1 MVGSSAAVALS
12 KLGCLRDKSILLL
25 EGGPDKAIKLTPE
38 FSNRVSALAPS
49 SVSMLSDLGVWQHIN
64 SQDRVGQVKTM
75 RVWDGCSDAGIVFS
89 SEDNIYDMDA
99 PLNYIVENDNTVAA
113 INNVMDDCDNLT
125 VKYGAKVRKYS
136 IPSRGENEV
145 VPKDNVLVELEDG
158 NIIETSLLIGA
169 DGFRS
174 LVRQSISSEYVS
186 WEYQQM
192 GLVATLDVETQ
203 TGDNETAWQR
213 FLPTGPVALLP
224 LSNKKSSLVWTLD
237 TKLARS
243 MVTMEEDMF
252 LDQLNS
258 ALTSVKDHN
267 NAVNEVLDKF
277 SLLVKAVLPY
287 GSGAENNKEEPPIV
301 KGVVNRAIFPLGFG
315 HSSRY
320 IGPRTVLIGD
330 AAHRVHPLAGQGV
343 NLGFGDI
350 GSLVSV
356 LEDGVREGAHLG
368 HHDYLRQYET
378 DRQRHNLTTMMGID
392 CLQKLYSTD
401 FTPVVLARTL
411 GLSAT
416 NAVTPVKNMIMQHV
430 K

>member
-1 MVGSSAAVALS
+1 M
-12 KLGCLRDKSILLL
+12 
-25 EGGPDKAIKLTPE
+25 
-38 FSNRVSALAPS
+38 
-49 SVSMLSDLGVWQHIN
+49 
-64 SQDRVGQVKTM
+64 
-75 RVWDGCSDAGIVFS
+75 
-89 SEDNIYDMDA
+89 
-99 PLNYIVENDNTVAA
+99 
-113 INNVMDDCDNLT
+113 
-125 VKYGAKVRKYS
+125 
-136 IPSRGENEV
+136 
-145 VPKDNVLVELEDG
+145 
-158 NIIETSLLIGA
+158 
-169 DGFRS
+169 
-174 LVRQSISSEYVS
+174 
-186 WEYQQM
+186 
-192 GLVATLDVETQ
+192 
-203 TGDNETAWQR
+203 
-213 FLPTGPVALLP
+213 
-224 LSNKKSSLVWTLD
+224 WTLD

-267 NAVNEVLDKF
+267 NAVNDVLDKF

-356 LEDGVREGAHLG
+356 LEDGVRDGAHLG
-368 HHDYLRQYET
+368 HHDYLRHYET
-378 DRQRHNLTTMMGID
+378 DRQRHNLTTIMGID

-401 FTPVVLARTL
+401 LTPVVLARTL